1 MNIKLK
7 HIASTQTGFFAK
19 PVFGGEVLY
28 LQAKHFNEAGQIST
42 GLLPDLMADSI
53 SERHLLKRGDVLF
66 AAKGTKNFAVVYDID
81 ELAVA
86 STSFFVIRLKDE
98 FKQRI
103 LPEFLTWLM
112 NHSVNQSYLK
122 AQARGSSIVSI
133 SKRALEELEVSI
145 PIIQKQNLILK
156 ISSLRSKEKDLMQ
169 QIEILR
175 EKQIQQQIINAIK

>member
-98 FKQRI
+98 FKLRI
-103 LPEFLTWLM
+103 L
-112 NHSVNQSYLK
+112 H
-122 AQARGSSIVSI
+122 
-133 SKRALEELEVSI
+133 
-145 PIIQKQNLILK
+145 
-156 ISSLRSKEKDLMQ
+156 
-169 QIEILR
+169 
-175 EKQIQQQIINAIK
+175 